1 MFNNK
6 GKSVK
11 TFLKIITVVLF
22 IFLFASN
29 LFVNVINYQAIT
41 VVIQNQALFL
51 QLQVYFNELNV
62 ERNLKVKETVE
73 DITKK
78 PSFEYLK
85 SVTVRVLEIM
95 DKGKIGT
102 GTGTIVKVTDD
113 YTYILTNAHMAPTVD
128 SVVMVQKDGIL
139 YKTEIIK
146 IAMVRDLALL
156 RVTGKIPNTNVVKG
170 FAKAYEQDRVY
181 SVGMY
186 LGLQDIY
193 TEGTVAGW
201 EAEDQVMN
209 LPSLNGCSGSGVFDK
224 DGNLVAVVFA
234 GNAYNFFAV
243 DTAKAV
249 CVPFIGVYAFLE
261 DILSMK

>member
-1 MFNNK
+1 MKN
-6 GKSVK
+6 
-11 TFLKIITVVLF
+11 FLKIITIGIF
-22 IFLFASN
+22 IILLSSN
-29 LFVNVINYQAIT
+29 LFVNVINYAAIT
-41 VVIQNQALFL
+41 TIIQTQALVL

-62 ERNLKVKETVE
+62 ERNLQAKTAVQ
-73 DITKK
+73 DINKK

-95 DKGKIGT
+95 GPDKVGT

-113 YTYILTNAHMAPTVD
+113 YTYILTNRHMAPTVD
-128 SVVMVQKDGIL
+128 SVVLVQKDGIL
-139 YKTEIIK
+139 YKTEIVK
-146 IAMVRDLALL
+146 IAIARDLALL
-156 RVTGKIPNTNVVKG
+156 RVAGKIPNTNVVKG

-201 EAEDQVMN
+201 EDESQLMN
-209 LPSLNGCSGSGVFDK
+209 MPSLNGCSGSGIFDQ
-224 DGNLVAVVFA
+224 DGNLVAVLFA
-234 GNAYNFFAV
+234 GNAYNFFAQ
-243 DTAKAV
+243 DTAKAI

-261 DILSMK
+261 EYL

>member
-95 DKGKIGT
+95 SPDKIGT

-113 YTYILTNAHMAPTVD
+113 YTYILTNRHMAPTVD

-170 FAKAYEQDRVY
+170 FAKAYEQDKVY

-201 EAEDQVMN
+201 EDESQLMN
-209 LPSLNGCSGSGVFDK
+209 MPSLNGCSGSGIFDQ
-224 DGNLVAVVFA
+224 DGNLVAVLFA
-234 GNAYNFFAV
+234 GNAYNFFAQ
-243 DTAKAV
+243 DTAKAI

-261 DILSMK
+261 EYL